1 MITDFQQ
8 GTTAVQWGKDSLF
21 KKQYWEN
28 FISSRKKMNLDF
40 YLYHTHTK
48 NSKWLTDLA
57 VRAKTITLLEKNLRE
72 KLCDLWLSKKSS

>member
-1 MITDFQQ
+1 
-8 GTTAVQWGKDSLF
+8 
-21 KKQYWEN
+21 
-28 FISSRKKMNLDF
+28 MNLDF